1 MKEFYQSLKQKREE
15 LGLTLMDI
23 HQRTRL
29 PLKYLEAIEEGKIE
43 VIPRGYERIY
53 LRRYVKEIGLD
64 EEEVLRDFDILTG
77 RLTVLSEEGVNAE
90 STPKKKT
97 TQKKKSSQSPAKG
110 KKRGNKLPPEEG
122 RKDQPPISSSQKIR
136 QIRESF
142 LSQLN
147 LDQLHR
153 YFWISVAVILVAIVG
168 YFSYQQFKFEK
179 SNTIQVKEISL
190 TELIEEMQRQDS
202 TLTRTMKQNTAV
214 TVEGNANFQV
224 LLKAVKRTW
233 VKEIRDVKD
242 TTDYILTPGFER
254 RIEANDRVKF
264 MLGRADGVEIY
275 LNGQNLGIMG
285 APDEIVLSLVISRNG
300 ILEKRVRKVKPKPEV
315 PTDTVQAAT
324 VSNEL

>member
-23 HQRTRL
+23 HRRTRL

-77 RLTVLSEEGVNAE
+77 RLTVLSEEGVKAE
-90 STPKKKT
+90 PTPKKKT
-97 TQKKKSSQSPAKG
+97 SQKKKPSQSPAKAKDG
-110 KKRGNKLPPEEG
+110 ENKLPPG
-122 RKDQPPISSSQKIR
+122 KRKKDQPQISSSQKIR
-136 QIRESF
+136 QIRESM

-254 RIEANDRVKF
+254 RIEAKDRVKF

-285 APDEIVLSLVISRNG
+285 AADEIVLSLVISRKG

-315 PTDTVQAAT
+315 PSDTVQAAT